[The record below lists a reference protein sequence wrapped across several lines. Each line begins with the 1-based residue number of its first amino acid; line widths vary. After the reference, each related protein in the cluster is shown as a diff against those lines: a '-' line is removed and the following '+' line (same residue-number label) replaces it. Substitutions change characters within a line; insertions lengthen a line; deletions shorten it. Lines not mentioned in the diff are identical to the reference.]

1 MPGSHLLPVQTG
13 KSKHYGFIQMAQ
25 SSVAEIVAETM
36 DNYLLLGHI
45 LRCKVLPADEV
56 HPEMWMGANRK
67 FRAVPSVRLER
78 ARLEKPRTE
87 DEREKAER
95 RLAKRQAAKKAKVA
109 ALGIDY
115 DMDAAAI
122 VRPGLRCFWSLHAPY

>member
-1 MPGSHLLPVQTG
+1 
-13 KSKHYGFIQMAQ
+13 MAQ

-45 LRCKVLPADEV
+45 LRCKVLPASEV
-56 HPEMWMGANRK
+56 HPEMWIGANRK

-122 VRPGLRCFWSLHAPY
+122 VRPGLCPRSLRFPADGSASATATQKATPTVTEA